1 MKSKKIIGV
10 VLFSLTVI
18 MSQSLYSKEN
28 IQRGMGHGMMGMCSS
43 NMLENVKTNITDT
56 PDGVTI
62 TYSSKDK
69 KEDMRLQ
76 KMAQMHKLAEELNEA
91 DKEKK

>member
-1 MKSKKIIGV
+1 MNNKKIIGV
-10 VLFSLTVI
+10 VLFSLTVM

-43 NMLENVKTNITDT
+43 NMLENVKTNITET
-56 PDGVTI
+56 ADGVMI

-69 KEDMRLQ
+69 KEVVRLQ
-76 KMAQMHKLAEELNEA
+76 KMAQMHKLAEELNE
-91 DKEKK
+91 DETVKK